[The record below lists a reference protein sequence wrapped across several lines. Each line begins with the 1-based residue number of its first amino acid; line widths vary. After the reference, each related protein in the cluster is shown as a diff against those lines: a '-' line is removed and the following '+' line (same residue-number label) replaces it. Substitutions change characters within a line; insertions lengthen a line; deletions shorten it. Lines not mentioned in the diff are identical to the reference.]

1 MSKSMV
7 IVESPAKVKTLS
19 KLLGGGYTV
28 RASMG
33 HVRDLPKGKLGVD
46 VAEDFKPQYV
56 TIKGRKKTLSDLK
69 KTAKNCDLVYLATDP
84 DREGEAIGWHIAE
97 ALDGA
102 DVGFKRVTFNE
113 ITSKAVRQAFEKPR
127 DLDMSLV
134 DAQQA
139 RRILD
144 RLVGYKLSPILW
156 RKVAKNL
163 SAGRVQSVA
172 LRLVYER
179 ELEIEAFV
187 PEEYWTLSADLQT
200 PEGASFRVDLT
211 KRADKKIKI
220 KDKEEAEELRALLY
234 EQSFSVSQMK
244 RSERKAKLYPPF
256 TTSSL
261 QQEAY
266 RRLNMTSERTMRI
279 AQQLYEGIDASDG
292 GGEGLITYMRTDSV
306 RVANEMIQHCRGFI
320 SGEWGDSYLPSK
332 PPHYKSSSGA
342 QEAHEAIRPTDVART
357 PESLK
362 PLLSNEQ
369 FRLYSLIWSRF
380 VASQMAPARLRQTS
394 VRVEAGE
401 FLWEAK
407 GVQIL
412 FDGAWRVYPYY
423 SQDEALLPD
432 LEEGMRL
439 KLLTI
444 DAQQHFTKP
453 PGRYTDASLVKTL
466 EEKGIGRPSTYAPIL
481 ATIRKRRYVERNKG
495 RYFLTELGRIVTKQ
509 LLDHFPRIMNVEFTA
524 GLEEE
529 LDKVENGEME
539 WTDLLRDFYGTFSSE
554 LEAAEKEMKSLKAE
568 VEETDLKCE
577 KCGSPLVVRR
587 SVRGEFL
594 ACSGFPKCKNTK
606 NFKRLDD
613 GSIEVVEPQE
623 TDEKCEKC
631 GSPMVV
637 KEGRYGP
644 FLACSGYPE
653 CKNTRPLMDEDP
665 VPCPVEGCDGKLL
678 LRRSKRG
685 RTFFGCNAY
694 PECEFSLWRQPV
706 EKVCPS
712 CGFPVMQKTKD
723 GDALECPRKECGHV
737 CPIEEPEEVV

>member
-46 VAEDFKPQYV
+46 VTKGFEAHYV
-56 TIKGRKKTLSDLK
+56 PITGRKKTLSDLK
-69 KTAKNCDLVYLATDP
+69 KTAKKCDLVYLATDP

-97 ALDGA
+97 ALKGA

-113 ITSKAVRQAFEKPR
+113 ITSRAVKKAFEAPR
-127 DLDMSLV
+127 NLNMSLV

-156 RKVAKNL
+156 KKVAKNL

-172 LRLVYER
+172 VRLVYER

-187 PEEYWTLSADLQT
+187 PEEYWTLSADLQN
-200 PEGASFRVDLT
+200 PEGKSFRADLT
-211 KRADKKIKI
+211 KRDGKKIKI
-220 KDKEEAEELRALLY
+220 KDQQEAEELRQLLQK
-234 EQSFSVSQMK
+234 ESFSVRQVK
-244 RSERKAKLYPPF
+244 CSERKGKLYAPF

-279 AQQLYEGIDASDG
+279 AQQLYEGIESVG
-292 GGEGLITYMRTDSV
+292 GEAEGLITYMRTDSV
-306 RVANEMIQHCRGFI
+306 RVSSEMVQHCRDFI
-320 SGEWGDSYLPSK
+320 QGEWGEPYLPK
-332 PPHYKSSSGA
+332 KAPHYKSSSGA
-342 QEAHEAIRPTDVART
+342 QEAHEAIRPTDVTRM
-357 PESLK
+357 PEELEAV
-362 PLLSNEQ
+362 LSNEQ
-369 FRLYSLIWSRF
+369 FRLYALIWRRF

-394 VRVEAGE
+394 VQVEAKE

-412 FDGAWRVYPYY
+412 FDGAWRVYPYF

-432 LEEGMRL
+432 LEEGMSLDL
-439 KLLTI
+439 KAI
-444 DAQQHFTKP
+444 DAQQHFTKA
-453 PGRYTDASLVKTL
+453 PGRYTDASLVKAL

-481 ATIRKRRYVERNKG
+481 GTIRKRQYVERNKG
-495 RYFLTELGRIVTKQ
+495 RYFLTELGRIVTKL
-509 LLDHFPRIMNVEFTA
+509 LLDHFPRIMDVQFTA
-524 GLEEE
+524 TLEEE
-529 LDKVENGEME
+529 LDKVENGDME
-539 WTDLLRDFYGTFSSE
+539 WTDLLQNFYGTFSTE
-554 LEAAEKEMKSLKAE
+554 LEVAEKEMKSLKEE

-577 KCGSPLVVRR
+577 KCGSPFVVRR

-606 NFKRLDD
+606 NFKRRED
-613 GSIEVVEPQE
+613 GSVEIVEPQE

-665 VPCPVEGCDGKLL
+665 VPCPMEDCDGKLL

-694 PECEFSLWRQPV
+694 PKCEFTLWRQPV
-706 EKVCPS
+706 NKACPS
-712 CGFPVMQKTKD
+712 CGFPVMQKTRD
-723 GDALECPRKECGHV
+723 GDALECPRKECGYV
-737 CPIEEPEEVV
+737 CSIEESEEVV